1 MAEIIH
7 KALSYTINGAAIEV
21 HRVLGPGYLEVVYQK
36 ALMHELALRGI
47 NAKRELQ
54 LSITY
59 KGAEVGYYVADFV
72 VENKIIIEVKA
83 ITKLI
88 NAHKAQAINY
98 LTATGFDLAL
108 LINFGEASLVSER
121 IIRKTYR

>member
-1 MAEIIH
+1 MAKIIH
-7 KALSYTINGAAIEV
+7 KELSYTIKGAAMEV

-47 NAKRELQ
+47 NAKREQQ
-54 LSITY
+54 LGITY
-59 KGAEVGYYVADFV
+59 KGAEVGFYVADFV

-83 ITKLI
+83 ITRLV

-98 LTATGFDLAL
+98 LTATGLDLAL

-121 IIRKTYR
+121 VIRKTYR